1 MTRSIIE
8 AWGRLVKWPS
18 KNDAHSWPRSDDR
31 RTMRPTGRVEYG
43 NNRVQEIVSGTSTLK
58 QDLQQFAR
66 AWFATLR
73 EQGFFAPTAVR
84 EILSPSS
91 HRSVHGA

>member
-43 NNRVQEIVSGTSTLK
+43 NNRVQEIVSGTHSR
-58 QDLQQFAR
+58 FASPDEKEELGADQERER
-66 AWFATLR
+66 APEVIHL
-73 EQGFFAPTAVR
+73 APALAR
-84 EILSPSS
+84 
-91 HRSVHGA
+91 